1 VTEKRYHDA
10 LAEMDRSHFPPGW
23 DPPPREFDVFKE
35 QDDNEFVLFMEAMA
49 TCEAPGPT
57 KWVREAYFEKT
68 ADILAAFNAGFP
80 PMDMHRLAVALS
92 RIPDGE
98 SVPARLEARGRSD
111 MAAVLRAAWPSEA
124 KEKK

>member
-1 VTEKRYHDA
+1 MAEKRYHDA
-10 LAEMDRSHFPPGW
+10 LAEMNRSHFPPGW
-23 DPPPREFDVFKE
+23 DPPPRQFSVFNDHDAFVEF
-35 QDDNEFVLFMEAMA
+35 LEAMA
-49 TCEAPGPT
+49 TCEAPGPA

-68 ADILAAFNAGFP
+68 ADILAAFP
-80 PMDMHRLAVALS
+80 SYYPRLDTPRIAVALS

-111 MAAVLRAAWPSEA
+111 MAAVLRVAWPSEA